1 MGSSPIGSSQL
12 KATKL
17 IFIDSPLNRQ
27 H

>member
-1 MGSSPIGSSQL
+1 
-12 KATKL
+12 L